1 MFNSV
6 IIVTVVLAAEGHPQF
21 SKCLR
26 NKWPMHP
33 HQNMR
38 KDLNNDVTYFTAID
52 MMFFQ
57 AVEKPV
63 FLKLMRMAV
72 PLYEVPSRKLF
83 SKKLIPKVQVEVRAH
98 VQK

>member
-63 FLKLMRMAV
+63 FLKGWQCLFMKCRQEN
-72 PLYEVPSRKLF
+72 YFQKKQSR
-83 SKKLIPKVQVEVRAH
+83 RCR
-98 VQK
+98 